1 MNEFFQ
7 KLRLG
12 KTLVIGD
19 ILLDRY
25 FSGSTSR
32 ISPEAPVPV
41 VRVEN
46 TIERLGGAGNVAAN
60 VATLG
65 AQVCLVGQIGKDID
79 GDKIEKIASNL
90 KIQCGL
96 IKSSGYSTIVKTRVV
111 SQGQQ
116 MLRIDFEQ
124 ICDNVEIKK
133 VRTEFARQL
142 KSTDVVVISDYGKGS
157 IGKVE
162 DLIKDAKAL
171 GRYVIV
177 DPKGVDF
184 SKYRG
189 ADLLTPNLKEFE
201 AVVGYCSS
209 DEVLIYK
216 AEKMLKDLS
225 IRAMLVTRGALGMVL
240 IEDKMHVIVPADAK
254 EVFDVTGAG
263 DTVCGVVAA
272 FVAAGSSLS
281 KAVEYANKSAGVV
294 VGRFGASTLT
304 LDELKRFSTSS
315 EEKTGVLELSELKNV
330 LRLMKAK
337 GDSIVMTNGCFDV
350 LHKGHVAYLSEAR
363 KLGDRLIVAVNSDL
377 SVTRLK
383 GLNRPFNNLGDRMEV
398 LAGLRSVDWVVPF
411 SEDTPEYLIAEILP
425 DILVKG
431 GDYLATEIAGAD
443 NVIKAGG
450 KVKILSFREGFSS
463 TAILDKIGG
472 GS

>member
-209 DEVLIYK
+209 DELLIYK

-450 KVKILSFREGFSS
+450 KVKILSFHEGFSS